1 MGGSRLRIKGYDVLP
16 PSSRSTSTPGV
27 YRRFAELC
35 EGGESEVD
43 ERPFALVADAFLVGE
58 RLEVDALEHE

>member
-1 MGGSRLRIKGYDVLP
+1 MGGSRLRIKGYDVP
-16 PSSRSTSTPGV
+16 AVKQVNEYAGV